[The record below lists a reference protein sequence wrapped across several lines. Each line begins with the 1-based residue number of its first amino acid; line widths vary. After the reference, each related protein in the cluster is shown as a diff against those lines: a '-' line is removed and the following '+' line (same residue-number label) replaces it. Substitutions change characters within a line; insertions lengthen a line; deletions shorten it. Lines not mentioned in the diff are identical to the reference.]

1 MRRHV
6 TITTQKSTTFI
17 VGPSHFLV
25 LVQISIAAFLL
36 SVATVFAGPQIL
48 SATDAEN
55 MAKNDEI
62 ILIDIRTP
70 QEWATTGVGE
80 GAVALDMTAKSFL
93 GALKA
98 IRKSHPSTQIAFICA
113 TGGRSGHVVRYLT
126 AHGFDNTADVAEGMM
141 GSQAGPGWLKR
152 GLPTYAA
159 NPGSIRKRLQ
169 ALADN

>member
-1 MRRHV
+1 VRRHV

-80 GAVALDMTAKSFL
+80 G
-93 GALKA
+93 
-98 IRKSHPSTQIAFICA
+98 
-113 TGGRSGHVVRYLT
+113 
-126 AHGFDNTADVAEGMM
+126 
-141 GSQAGPGWLKR
+141 
-152 GLPTYAA
+152 
-159 NPGSIRKRLQ
+159 RLRWI
-169 ALADN
+169 